1 MNQFRSDSKSSRNSY
16 SLGGV
21 SSLGVTVEV
30 YSIPGPS
37 LGFIGGREIPGGLN
51 YLISSL
57 EILTKSNPQI
67 NFRVHVGNWIDHGV
81 VNIKDFPIHDN
92 LKVDVSTFT
101 TRQIPDFGAHYPSLQ
116 HGQLLN
122 ELLATKKTS
131 QRWAMIL
138 DPDFFLIRMGAVQEL
153 IDRMVREDL
162 SVCGVS
168 YPEWYPKEYSWDLPQ
183 VYFSIYDTEKISL
196 ESIDF
201 RPSGLDRIYLEM
213 HLRRSRKIL
222 VRVMRKFTKFAS
234 LHIKTKDRYSLLG
247 TFDYLLSMRHL
258 VEPADTGWR
267 LREVLRAEDKVLVL
281 PNLVNDISP
290 RRPLLDENEYVKNN
304 EDLRNLGINL
314 SWHFIKH
321 GILEGRPVGKQ
332 NRILQIFVLFFPKR
346 GKPNLKSWP
355 PTSLFP
361 ISQLSEEELF
371 QDLVK
376 ALHTADFYM
385 FENEIIGFHLGSRK
399 KTSKEL
405 DLQRIRF
412 SLMAQRMDS

>member
-1 MNQFRSDSKSSRNSY
+1 M
-16 SLGGV
+16 
-21 SSLGVTVEV
+21 GVTVEV

-92 LKVDVSTFT
+92 LTVDVSTFT

-153 IDRMVREDL
+153 IDRMVKEDL

-183 VYFSIYDTEKISL
+183 VYFSFYDTEKVSL

-201 RPSGLDRIYLEM
+201 RPHGLDRIYLEL

-267 LREVLRAEDKVLVL
+267 LREVLRAEDRVLVL

-290 RRPLLDENEYVKNN
+290 RRTLLDENEYIKNN
-304 EDLRNLGINL
+304 ADLRNLGINL

-321 GILEGRPVGKQ
+321 GILEGRPIGKQ
-332 NRILQIFVLFFPKR
+332 NRILKIFVLFFPKW
-346 GKPNLKSWP
+346 GKPNIKSWP

-361 ISQLSEEELF
+361 
-371 QDLVK
+371 
-376 ALHTADFYM
+376 
-385 FENEIIGFHLGSRK
+385 FHN
-399 KTSKEL
+399 
-405 DLQRIRF
+405 
-412 SLMAQRMDS
+412 